1 MAYSATGET
10 WVIFTYA
17 QLKFYQTPTVPV
29 ALVEL
34 KDQNAV
40 VVQRFNII
48 NSNSTMAQLLNGICV
63 IAFHVHFYSY
73 DTTAQNLRYVLA
85 LVWRNKNH
93 PVTATTSDA
102 AAKSPTK
109 EVIESTMKIMTVRFR
124 TMNNIS
130 PLVVGSSMDV
140 VSLHNVNDSHK

>member
-1 MAYSATGET
+1 VRVGNNASDLAVARNIIAGNGTIFNPQAFIVATWFEVDAFPQQAGLQNTFQLVMAYSATGET

-85 LVWRNKNH
+85 LV
-93 PVTATTSDA
+93 
-102 AAKSPTK
+102 
-109 EVIESTMKIMTVRFR
+109 
-124 TMNNIS
+124 
-130 PLVVGSSMDV
+130 
-140 VSLHNVNDSHK
+140 